1 MRRGLTSLLAVA
13 GIALAG
19 CSTPSQPQVTFYSH
33 GDSVRVSPVSYCNA
47 RGAECTKPRPDAV
60 EGLDMPASAPL
71 QISVPEEVSKAPWQV
86 VFRYRTA
93 DGRELEGR
101 GPVFAPGRQHA
112 YKLDLP
118 VPGARLTR
126 VEVQRYAASL
136 TVTPEGDVRFDIGG
150 SWAVRD
156 QPDDALN

>member
-1 MRRGLTSLLAVA
+1 MLAVA
-13 GIALAG
+13 GIALTG

-33 GDSVRVSPVSYCNA
+33 GDTVRVSPVRYCNLM
-47 RGAECTKPRPDAV
+47 GEQCSKPRPDAV
-60 EGLDMPASAPL
+60 EGLAIPPSAPL

-93 DGRELEGR
+93 EGKVLEGR

-112 YKLDLP
+112 YKLELP
-118 VPGARLTR
+118 VPGAHLTH

-136 TVTPEGDVRFDIGG
+136 TVGPEGDIRFGIGG
-150 SWAVRD
+150 SWAIEV
-156 QPDDALN
+156 QPDDDPLS